1 MTGPHVPT
9 RGEDAPVSSTHARRY
24 PIGAECGPTG
34 VSFRVWAPARSAVS
48 VVLEDGSEHPLAA
61 ETDGYFGG
69 EISGTGAGTLYRL
82 RLDTDAALLADPA
95 SRFQPDGPAG
105 PSMVVDPH
113 GFAWTD
119 QDWKGVGPQGP
130 VLYEMHIGTFTREGT
145 WEAAAKQLPKL
156 REIGITCLE
165 IMPINEFEGEFGW
178 GYDGTLLYAPTR
190 IYGGPDDVRAFVNT
204 AHGLGLGVILDV
216 VYNHFGHGERFS
228 EFTPDYYTDRH
239 ANDWGKSINFDG
251 PNAHGVRDY
260 MAYNAAYWIDE
271 YHFDGLRL
279 DATQALFDD
288 SDDHIVAQIARE
300 ARKAAGGRQ
309 IVLVSENEPQETRMV
324 RSPDNG
330 GYGLDALWNDDFHHS
345 ASVALTGRRD
355 GYYHD
360 HKGLASEFV
369 SAAKYGYL
377 FQGQRHSWQNAPRGS
392 SGFDL
397 AARNFVHFLQNHDQ
411 IANLGVGTRLSGR
424 ASPARVRAMTA
435 IHLLGPQ
442 SPMLF
447 QGQEFG
453 ATTPFYYFADR
464 TGEMADKVRKGRL
477 DSLSQFLNLTDK
489 AVIARMPDPCARST
503 FDAVKLDW
511 TEWDRHKPIV
521 ALHRD
526 LLAMRRS
533 HVAFAAQ
540 PAARAGMLDG
550 SVLSPSAFLL
560 RYFADQPRDERL
572 LIVNYGMDLDID
584 SLPDPL
590 FAPLAGQQWE
600 VIWSSEDAVYG
611 GSGRRPY
618 DFHKPWRLSA
628 DIALVLAPVAAE
640 LRKAS
645 TAEEMKRWQA
655 LLSCDPRE

>member
-1 MTGPHVPT
+1 
-9 RGEDAPVSSTHARRY
+9 
-24 PIGAECGPTG
+24 
-34 VSFRVWAPARSAVS
+34 VS
-48 VVLEDGSEHPLAA
+48 VVLEGGVEHPLNL
-61 ETDGYFGG
+61 EEGGYFSG
-69 EISGTGAGTLYRL
+69 EVAGIGAGALYRL
-82 RLDTDAALLADPA
+82 RLDARPELLADPA
-95 SRFQPDGPAG
+95 SRFQPEGPAG
-105 PSMVVDPH
+105 PSMVVDSQ
-113 GFAWTD
+113 GFAWSD
-119 QDWKGVGPQGP
+119 HQWQGVGAQGP

-145 WEAAAKQLPKL
+145 WDAAMARLPML
-156 REIGITCLE
+156 RDLGITCLE
-165 IMPINEFEGEFGW
+165 IMPINEFEGSFGW

-190 IYGGPDDVRAFVNT
+190 VYGEPDDVRAFVDA
-204 AHGLGLGVILDV
+204 AHRLGLGVILDV

-228 EFTPDYYTDRH
+228 DFTPDYYTDRH

-251 PNAHGVRDY
+251 PNAHGVREY
-260 MAYNAAYWIDE
+260 MVKNAAYWIDE

-288 SDDHIVAQIARE
+288 SDDHIVAQISRE
-300 ARKAAGGRQ
+300 ARKAGQGKT
-309 IVLVSENEPQETRMV
+309 IYLVSENEPQETRMG
-324 RSPDNG
+324 RPSDKG

-345 ASVALTGRRD
+345 ASVALTGRCD

-397 AARNFVHFLQNHDQ
+397 APHNFVHFLQNHDQ
-411 IANLGVGTRLSGR
+411 IANLGVGTRLGGR

-464 TGEMADKVRKGRL
+464 EGEVADKVRKGRL
-477 DSLSQFLNLTDK
+477 ESLGQFLNLTDE

-511 TEWDRHKPIV
+511 TEWDRHEPIV

-526 LLAMRRS
+526 LLTMRRS

-540 PAARAGMLDG
+540 PSARAGKLDG
-550 SVLSPSAFLL
+550 SVLSTTAFLL
-560 RYFADQPRDERL
+560 RYFAVQPEDERL
-572 LIVNYGMDLDID
+572 LIVNYGADLGID

-590 FAPLAGQQWE
+590 FAPPAGHQWA
-600 VIWSSEDAVYG
+600 VIWSSEDARYG

-618 DFHKPWRLSA
+618 DFHKPWLLSA

-640 LRKAS
+640 PREGS
-645 TAEEMKRWQA
+645 TGQELKRWQA
-655 LLSCDPRE
+655 LLSFDPRT